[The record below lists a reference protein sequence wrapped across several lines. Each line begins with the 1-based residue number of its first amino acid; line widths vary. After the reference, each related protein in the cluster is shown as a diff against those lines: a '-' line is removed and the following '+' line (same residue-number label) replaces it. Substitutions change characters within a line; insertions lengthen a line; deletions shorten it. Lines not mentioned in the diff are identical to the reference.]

1 MLSSSS
7 SSQKY
12 LNDLDSFTK
21 LINRLNVTQET
32 RDNMAR
38 MWPVNETAF
47 MEMVQPFMDGSGDP
61 YTDGTNMSIA
71 SALPSAS
78 ASTNNTM
85 IPSLKVF
92 FYSLYIFIFIIGMI
106 GNVIV
111 CYVVLRNKHMQT
123 VTNIFIMNLALSDIL
138 LCLLGIPLTVIY
150 LITLRHWVRIFIRV
164 LFLDP
169 LSSILFESFSL
180 ESILT
185 FSLIEILWEQKVH
198 TKFKTNIILSFLV
211 PLHEPA
217 QLFVSFILSL
227 LFSHGLLLLSLSL
240 CLSLSR
246 TNIF

>member
-12 LNDLDSFTK
+12 MSDLDSFTK
-21 LINRLNVTQET
+21 LINGLNVTQET
-32 RDNMAR
+32 RDNMTR
-38 MWPVNETAF
+38 MWPVSETQF
-47 MEMVQPFMDGSGDP
+47 MEMVQPFMEGSDP

-71 SALPSAS
+71 SAALPSAS

-150 LITLRHWVRIFIRV
+150 LITLRHWVRFSFEFYSQILSEFHSLRV
-164 LFLDP
+164 L
-169 LSSILFESFSL
+169 LSEFYSLFPS
-180 ESILT
+180 
-185 FSLIEILWEQKVH
+185 EIYPY
-198 TKFKTNIILSFLV
+198 F
-211 PLHEPA
+211 
-217 QLFVSFILSL
+217 
-227 LFSHGLLLLSLSL
+227 FSH
-240 CLSLSR
+240 R
-246 TNIF
+246 TFMGKESSHKVQNQHYSFFSCSVT